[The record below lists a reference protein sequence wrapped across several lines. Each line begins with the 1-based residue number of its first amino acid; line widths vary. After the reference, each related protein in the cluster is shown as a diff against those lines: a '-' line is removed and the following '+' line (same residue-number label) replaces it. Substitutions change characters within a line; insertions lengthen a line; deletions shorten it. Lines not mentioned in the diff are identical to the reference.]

1 MSGENQMVEKK
12 VILCSILAIAI
23 GIATIIPME
32 YLMAAQNAVNAQTTT
47 TPWFN
52 VNVPYAYYIA
62 NETNTGASISYGEG
76 YYMALQ
82 ITTNPDA
89 MKTLPDARME
99 YYLIQVY
106 SDQGPIEN
114 FTYVISANCTGTVNP
129 YIQLGYSFE
138 NYFNA
143 GDFVNASL
151 PPNIFNENKVFLFL
165 PNFDGTL
172 PAVDK
177 TWQGEPTYTLTAK
190 NQAISGLS
198 ESFWNGQFIQGINMT
213 STNTVINSITNQQ
226 LQQIHDIQNAHSI
239 TINITRI
246 GYVTVDGNST
256 IATSASSVIQ
266 QVQLT
271 TYNGGFLYNTIIQQD
286 QLSQTNLLSPTFP

>member
-1 MSGENQMVEKK
+1 MVEKK
-12 VILCSILAIAI
+12 VVLCAVLAIAI
-23 GIATIIPME
+23 GIATVIPME
-32 YLMAAQNAVNAQTTT
+32 YLMAAQGQANAQQTYGTYGN
-47 TPWFN
+47 PWFN
-52 VNVPYAYYIA
+52 VTVPYAYYIA
-62 NETNTGASISYGEG
+62 NETNNGTSISYGEG
-76 YYMALQ
+76 YYIALQ

-89 MKTLPDARME
+89 INPLPDARME

-129 YIQLGYSFE
+129 YIQLGYTFE
-138 NYFNA
+138 NYLSA
-143 GDFVNASL
+143 GDFINASL

-172 PAVDK
+172 PATDN

-213 STNTVINSITNQQ
+213 STDSIVNSITNQQ
-226 LQQIHDIQNAHSI
+226 LEQIQDIQNAQSI
-239 TINITRI
+239 TISISRI

-256 IATSASSVIQ
+256 IATPASGVIQ

-271 TYNGGFLYNTIIQQD
+271 PYNGGFLYNTIIPQD
-286 QLSQTNLLSPTFP
+286 QLSQTNLQSPTFP

>member
-1 MSGENQMVEKK
+1 MVEKK
-12 VILCSILAIAI
+12 VILCAVLAIAI
-23 GIATIIPME
+23 GIATVIPME
-32 YLMAAQNAVNAQTTT
+32 YLMAAQAQANAHQTYGTYGN
-47 TPWFN
+47 PWFN

-76 YYMALQ
+76 YYIALN

-89 MKTLPDARME
+89 INPLPDARME

-129 YIQLGYSFE
+129 YIQLDSFY
-138 NYFNA
+138 NYY
-143 GDFVNASL
+143 VNASL
-151 PPNIFNENKVFLFL
+151 PPNLFNEKVFLFL

-172 PAVDK
+172 PATDN
-177 TWQGEPTYTLTAK
+177 TWQGEPTYTLTAN

-198 ESFWNGQFIQGINMT
+198 ESFWNGKFIQGINMT
-213 STNTVINSITNQQ
+213 STNSIVNSLTNQT
-226 LQQIHDIQNAHSI
+226 LEQIQDIQNANSI
-239 TINITRI
+239 TISISRI

-256 IATSASSVIQ
+256 TATPASGVIQ
-266 QVQLT
+266 QIQLT
-271 TYNGGFLYNTIIQQD
+271 PYNGGFLYNNIIPQD
-286 QLSQTNLLSPTFP
+286 QLSQTNLQSPTFP

>member
-1 MSGENQMVEKK
+1 MVEKK
-12 VILCSILAIAI
+12 VILCAVLAIAI
-23 GIATIIPME
+23 GIATVIPME
-32 YLMAAQNAVNAQTTT
+32 YLMAPQAQANAQQTYGN
-47 TPWFN
+47 PWFN

-62 NETNTGASISYGEG
+62 NETKTSASISYGEG
-76 YYMALQ
+76 YYIALQ

-89 MKTLPDARME
+89 IKTLPDARME

-129 YIQLGYSFE
+129 YIQLGYTFE
-138 NYFNA
+138 NYFSA

-172 PAVDK
+172 PPTDR

-213 STNTVINSITNQQ
+213 STNSIVNSLTSQT
-226 LQQIHDIQNAHSI
+226 LEQIQDIQNDQSI
-239 TINITRI
+239 TISISRI

-256 IATSASSVIQ
+256 IATPASGVIQ

-271 TYNGGFLYNTIIQQD
+271 PYNGGFLYNTIIPQD
-286 QLSQTNLLSPTFP
+286 QLSQTNLQSPTFP

>member
-1 MSGENQMVEKK
+1 
-12 VILCSILAIAI
+12 
-23 GIATIIPME
+23 
-32 YLMAAQNAVNAQTTT
+32 MAAQTQVKAETTS

-62 NETNTGASISYGEG
+62 NETNNGGSISYGEG
-76 YYMALQ
+76 YYIALQ
-82 ITTNPDA
+82 ITTNTAA

-129 YIQLGYSFE
+129 YIQLGYAFE

-143 GDFVNASL
+143 GDFINASL

-165 PNFDGTL
+165 PNFGGTL
-172 PAVDK
+172 PSTDQ
-177 TWQGEPTYTLTAK
+177 TWQGEPTYTLTTK

-198 ESFWNGQFIQGINMT
+198 ESFWNGQLIQGINMT
-213 STNTVINSITNQQ
+213 STDSTINSIMNQQ
-226 LQQIHDIQNAHSI
+226 FEQLHNIQSAHSI
-239 TINITRI
+239 TINIIRI

-256 IATSASSVIQ
+256 TATSAGGLIQ
-266 QVQLT
+266 QIQLT
-271 TYNGGFLYNTIIQQD
+271 PYNGGFLYNTIIPQD

>member
-1 MSGENQMVEKK
+1 MIEKK
-12 VILCSILAIAI
+12 LILFGILAIAI
-23 GIATIIPME
+23 GIATVVPME
-32 YLMAAQNAVNAQTTT
+32 YLMAAQTQAKAETTT

-52 VNVPYAYYIA
+52 INMPYAYYIA
-62 NETNTGASISYGEG
+62 NETNNGASISYGEG
-76 YYMALQ
+76 YYIALQ

-151 PPNIFNENKVFLFL
+151 PPDIFNENKVFLFL
-165 PNFDGTL
+165 PNFNGTL
-172 PAVDK
+172 PATDQ
-177 TWQGEPTYTLTAK
+177 TWQAEPTYTLTAK

-198 ESFWNGQFIQGINMT
+198 ESFWNGQLVQGINMT
-213 STNTVINSITNQQ
+213 STNNTINSIMNQQ
-226 LQQIHDIQNAHSI
+226 FEQLQDIQSAHSI
-239 TINITRI
+239 TINISRI

-256 IATSASSVIQ
+256 TATSASGLIQ
-266 QVQLT
+266 QIQLT
-271 TYNGGFLYNTIIQQD
+271 PYNGGFLYNTIIPQD
-286 QLSQTNLLSPTFP
+286 QLSETNLQSPTFP